1 MYIIAGITIVLA
13 IVLTALP
20 LIYTKCGEWNTQECD
35 PENPNEKPRVNIG
48 VLAGFLVAS
57 FTVLVLAVVIVL
69 QQNLIE
75 KQKEHSRLVVLARIV
90 EAMNIQPSPN
100 MVLSAKALKREIE
113 SIDTNEDGFI
123 TREELWKW
131 ISSGKIGTIDEK
143 DFNILF
149 NVMDIDDSGMID
161 FSEFFQFIANSGDE
175 MATVVATIKHASSQD
190 YGERMSRAA
199 KKLAKSS
206 RLSSSSLEP

>member
-1 MYIIAGITIVLA
+1 MYYIAGVTIAFSIL
-13 IVLTALP
+13 LTALP

-48 VLAGFLVAS
+48 VLSGFLVAA
-57 FTVLVLAVVIVL
+57 FAVLVLAIVIVL

-75 KQKEHSRLVVLARIV
+75 KQKERSRLIFLARVV

-100 MVLSAKALKREIE
+100 MVLSSKALKKEVKC
-113 SIDTNEDGFI
+113 IDTNQDGLI
-123 TREELWKW
+123 SKEELWKW
-131 ISSGKIGTIDEK
+131 ISLGKIGSIDEK

-149 NVMDIDDSGMID
+149 NVMDIDNNGMID
-161 FSEFFQFIANSGDE
+161 FSEFFLLIANSGDE
-175 MATVVATIKHASSQD
+175 MATVVATIQSSSSQD
-190 YGERMSRAA
+190 YAEKMSRAA
-199 KKLAKSS
+199 KKLARSS

>member
-1 MYIIAGITIVLA
+1 MYYIAGVTILLA

-35 PENPNEKPRVNIG
+35 PENPNEKPKVNIG
-48 VLAGFLVAS
+48 VLAGFLVAA

-69 QQNLIE
+69 QQNLID
-75 KQKEHSRLVVLARIV
+75 KQKERSRLIFLARVV

-100 MVLSAKALKREIE
+100 MVLSSKALKKEVE
-113 SIDTNEDGFI
+113 CIDTNEDGFI
-123 TREELWKW
+123 SKEELWKW
-131 ISSGKIGTIDEK
+131 ISTGKIGAIDEK

-149 NVMDIDDSGMID
+149 NVMDIDGNGMID

-175 MATVVATIKHASSQD
+175 MATVVAAIQRSSSQD
-190 YGERMSRAA
+190 YGEKMSQAA
-199 KKLAKSS
+199 KKLARSS
-206 RLSSSSLEP
+206 RLSSSTLEP